1 MPFKAIMW
9 DMDGTLI
16 DSEVLY
22 EKSVHKVNLKHN
34 LKIHDSVGELRGVSL
49 IDAWENYII
58 GDSKQNLSYDKWKN
72 DIQAN
77 VDDRA
82 DHLEIF
88 EFAQEVLRTAHT
100 SNILQ
105 TCVSNNSK
113 YFIEDVLKRNNIDHV
128 FAHWIGYEDVNHCK
142 PHPEPYLLS
151 AQKIDVDP
159 ADCLVIEDSVVGAL
173 SAKAAGMRVAV
184 FNPQGQ
190 FSIKAEIDYPI
201 RCHSELLKVIAA

>member
-1 MPFKAIMW
+1 MTYKAVMW

-16 DSEVLY
+16 DSEALY
-22 EKSVHKVNLKHN
+22 EVSVHKINKKYN
-34 LKIHDSVGELRGVSL
+34 LKIHDSVGELRGLSL
-49 IDAWENYII
+49 IDAWENYIV
-58 GDSKQNLSYDKWKN
+58 GDAKSNLSYDEWKG

-77 VDDRA
+77 VDNRL

-113 YFIEDVLKRNNIDHV
+113 YFIEDVLKRNKIDHV
-128 FAHWIGYEDVNHCK
+128 FAHWIGCEDVTHCK

-151 AQKIDVDP
+151 AQKLGVDP
-159 ADCLVIEDSVVGAL
+159 VDCLAIEDSVVGAL
-173 SAKAAGMRVAV
+173 SAKAAGMKVAV

-190 FSIKAEIDYPI
+190 FSTKAEIDYPI
-201 RCHSELLKVIAA
+201 RCHSELLKIIAA